1 MPRQARKKSSTGLYH
16 IMLRAINRQVI
27 FLDREDRQRFLE
39 TLMRFKRASAFKIFG
54 YCLMNNH
61 IHILIQE
68 GQEEIATVMKR
79 VGISYVYWYNQKY
92 ERVGHLFQDRFK
104 SEAVE
109 DDRYLLVVLR
119 YIHQNPLKAGMVSK
133 LGNYEW
139 SSYNSYLNGQDK
151 LVDPEFVLKLF
162 SNSSEKAL
170 DQYTKFMQKENE
182 DSCLDDDEDVKKV
195 WLENEVAELI
205 IHLTGLAEPRQLAA
219 FDKKARNAVLLK
231 AREQGVPIRILAEV
245 SGVGRGVI
253 ERVANR

>member
-16 IMLRAINRQVI
+16 IMLRAINRQAI
-27 FLDREDRQRFLE
+27 FFDREDRQRFLE
-39 TLMRFKRASAFKIFG
+39 TLLRFKRASAFKVFG

-61 IHILIQE
+61 IHLLIQE
-68 GQEEIATVMKR
+68 GQEEIATVMKQ
-79 VGISYVYWYNQKY
+79 VGISYVYWYNKKY

-133 LGNYEW
+133 LGDYEW
-139 SSYNSYLNGQDK
+139 SSYNAYLSEQDK
-151 LVDPEFVLKLF
+151 LVDPEFMLKLF
-162 SNSSEKAL
+162 NKSTVKAVE
-170 DQYTKFMQKENE
+170 QYREFMQKENE
-182 DSCLDDDEDVKKV
+182 DRCLDDEEIKKV

-205 IHLTGLAEPRQLAA
+205 IHLTGLTEPKQLAA
-219 FDKKARNAVLLK
+219 FDKKTRNAVLLK
-231 AREQGVPIRILAEV
+231 ARERGVPIRILAEV
-245 SGVGRGVI
+245 SGIGRGVV